1 MFLTCRRVNLLN
13 VRTIN
18 TESKNHQKD
27 DVNDDQPKKG
37 HMFLTCHRVNLINV
51 RKVDTKQTN
60 NVEKIM

>member
-27 DVNDDQPKKG
+27 DINDDQPKKG
-37 HMFLTCHRVNLINV
+37 QTCHRVNLINV
-51 RKVDTKQTN
+51 TKVDTKQTN